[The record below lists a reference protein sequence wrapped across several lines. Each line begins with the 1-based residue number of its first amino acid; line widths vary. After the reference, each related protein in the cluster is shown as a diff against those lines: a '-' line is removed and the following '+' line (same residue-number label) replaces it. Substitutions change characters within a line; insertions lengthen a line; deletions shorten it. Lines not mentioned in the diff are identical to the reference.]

1 MRPFLGVNYWLAFV
15 LIGLIATGIVI
26 RLVIVAAIIAV
37 RIGIGVRIGVGI
49 GIRIRIGVG
58 IRIRVGV
65 GIGLGLDILYEF
77 KAFERD
83 ILSVF
88 EVNSYCVTCDIQLAY
103 ELGKCK
109 MSGSV

>member
-37 RIGIGVRIGVGI
+37 RIGIG
-49 GIRIRIGVG
+49 IRIRIGVG

-65 GIGLGLDILYEF
+65 GVGIGLGLDILYEL

-103 ELGKCK
+103 GLGKCK